1 MRPVIKA
8 RAERDPMSTSERKA
22 IQTQERLSALRDYER
37 DRATTRER
45 MERQR
50 AERLAR
56 EALRTRAD

>member
-1 MRPVIKA
+1 MRPEIKA
-8 RAERDPMSTSERKA
+8 RAERDPMSRSERKA

-37 DRATTRER
+37 DRVATRQR

-56 EALRTRAD
+56 EALRTGGD